1 MKGHKMRLL
10 IAMLAFAAPA
20 AALAADEVR
29 LTSEVFVEHNVTQ
42 PDGSVRTVREAP
54 NVVTPGD
61 KLVFVLSYRNE
72 GAAPATGFVVTNPMP
87 ESVSYADSASP
98 GEIVSVDGGN
108 SWGELASLRVRN
120 ADGSMRPAVDADV
133 THVRW
138 RFAAPI
144 PAGEGGN
151 LSFQGVVR

>member
-1 MKGHKMRLL
+1 
-10 IAMLAFAAPA
+10 
-20 AALAADEVR
+20 
-29 LTSEVFVEHNVTQ
+29 
-42 PDGSVRTVREAP
+42 VREAP

-61 KLVFVLSYRNE
+61 TLIFILSYRNE
-72 GAAPATGFVVTNPMP
+72 GAEAATGFVVTNPMP

-120 ADGSMRPAVDADV
+120 ADGTTRPAAVADV

-138 RFAAPI
+138 GFTAPI
-144 PAGEGGN
+144 AAGEGGN

>member
-1 MKGHKMRLL
+1 MRLL
-10 IAMLAFAAPA
+10 IAMLALAAPA

-29 LTSEVFVEHNVTQ
+29 LTSEVFVERNVTQ
-42 PDGSVRTVREAP
+42 PDGSVRKVREAP
-54 NVVTPGD
+54 NVVTPGET
-61 KLVFVLSYRNE
+61 LVFVLTYRNE
-72 GAAPATGFVVTNPMP
+72 GAAAATGFVVTNPMP
-87 ESVSYADSASP
+87 ESVIYADSASP
-98 GEIVSVDGGN
+98 GEIVSVDGGQN
-108 SWGELASLRVRN
+108 WGELATLRVRN
-120 ADGSMRPAVDADV
+120 ADGTMRPAADADV

>member
-1 MKGHKMRLL
+1 MRLL
-10 IAMLAFAAPA
+10 IALLAFAAPA

-42 PDGSVRTVREAP
+42 SDGSVRTVREAP

-61 KLVFVLSYRNE
+61 TLIFILSYRNE
-72 GAAPATGFVVTNPMP
+72 GAEAATGFVVTNPMP

-120 ADGSMRPAVDADV
+120 SDGTMRPAAVADV

-138 RFAAPI
+138 RFATPI
-144 PAGEGGN
+144 AAGEGGN

>member
-1 MKGHKMRLL
+1 MRLF
-10 IAMLAFAAPA
+10 IAMIALLAPA

-29 LTSEVFVEHNVTQ
+29 LTSEVFVERNVPQ

-54 NVVTPGD
+54 NVVTPGET
-61 KLVFVLSYRNE
+61 LVFVLTYRNE
-72 GAAPATGFVVTNPMP
+72 GAAAATGFVVTNPMP
-87 ESVSYADSASP
+87 ESVIYADRASP
-98 GEIVSVDGGN
+98 GEIVSVDGGQ

-120 ADGSMRPAVDADV
+120 ADGAMRPAAVADV

>member
-1 MKGHKMRLL
+1 MRLL
-10 IAMLAFAAPA
+10 ITMLALLAPA
-20 AALAADEVR
+20 AAWAADEVR
-29 LTSEVFVEHNVTQ
+29 LTSEVFVEHQVPQ

-87 ESVSYADSASP
+87 ESVTYADSASP
-98 GEIVSVDGGN
+98 GEIVSVDGGQN
-108 SWGELASLRVRN
+108 WGELGSLRVRN
-120 ADGSMRPAVDADV
+120 ADGSQRPAVAADV

-144 PAGEGGN
+144 AAGEGGN

>member
-1 MKGHKMRLL
+1 MRLL
-10 IAMLAFAAPA
+10 ITMLALLAPA

-29 LTSEVFVEHNVTQ
+29 LTSEVFVERNVPQ

-54 NVVTPGD
+54 NVVTPGET
-61 KLVFVLSYRNE
+61 LVFVLTYRNE
-72 GAAPATGFVVTNPMP
+72 GAAAATGFVVTNPMP
-87 ESVSYADSASP
+87 ESVIYADRASP
-98 GEIVSVDGGN
+98 GEIVSVDGGQ
-108 SWGELASLRVRN
+108 SWGELASLRVNN
-120 ADGSMRPAVDADV
+120 ADGTMRPAAVADV

>member
-1 MKGHKMRLL
+1 MRLL
-10 IAMLAFAAPA
+10 ITMLALLAPA
-20 AALAADEVR
+20 AAWAADEVR
-29 LTSEVFVEHNVTQ
+29 LTSEVFVEHQVPQ

-87 ESVSYADSASP
+87 ESVTYADSASP
-98 GEIVSVDGGN
+98 GEIVSVDGGQN
-108 SWGELASLRVRN
+108 WGPLASLRVAN
-120 ADGSMRPAVDADV
+120 ADGTMRPAVAADV

-144 PAGEGGN
+144 AAGEAGN

>member
-1 MKGHKMRLL
+1 MRLF
-10 IAMLAFAAPA
+10 IAMIALLAPA

-29 LTSEVFVEHNVTQ
+29 LTSEVFVERNVTQ
-42 PDGSVRTVREAP
+42 PDGSVRAVREAP
-54 NVVTPGD
+54 NVVTPGET
-61 KLVFVLSYRNE
+61 LVFVLTYRNE
-72 GAAPATGFVVTNPMP
+72 GAAAATGFVVTNPMP
-87 ESVSYADSASP
+87 ESVVYADRASP
-98 GEIVSVDGGN
+98 GEIVSVDGGQN
-108 SWGELASLRVRN
+108 WGELASLRVRN
-120 ADGSMRPAVDADV
+120 ADGTMRPAAVADV

>member
-1 MKGHKMRLL
+1 MRLL
-10 IAMLAFAAPA
+10 ITMLALLAPA

-29 LTSEVFVEHNVTQ
+29 LTSEVFVERNVPQ

-54 NVVTPGD
+54 NVVTPGET
-61 KLVFVLSYRNE
+61 LVFVLTYRNE
-72 GAAPATGFVVTNPMP
+72 GAAAATGFVVTNPMP
-87 ESVSYADSASP
+87 ESVIYADRASP
-98 GEIVSVDGGN
+98 GEIVSVDGGQN
-108 SWGELASLRVRN
+108 WGELASLRVNN
-120 ADGSMRPAVDADV
+120 ADGTMRPAAVADV